1 MVRVS
6 TTARYAKRNRYN
18 RHTRSVELAMMQSRL
33 RRALAMILAVDA
45 VVLIAIVVAFAL
57 QALR

>member
-1 MVRVS
+1 
-6 TTARYAKRNRYN
+6 
-18 RHTRSVELAMMQSRL
+18 MMQSRL